1 MYYLIMLYTAAMI
14 RFLITMDSLLLLSGN
29 DIPFPEAQLIVH
41 QPTLKEIA
49 YIGEDSF
56 FSGCEVLNFS
66 KNLLPSKDR
75 VNLENKT
82 DFDIIMSIMIENSLE
97 AKKKQI
103 DVLLVLT
110 LLFPNY
116 SFKIDKETFQIMLIK
131 EDEVKQI
138 NNKNF
143 KSFQDIIVNIFCLKN
158 KEEEYNPK
166 GAISQKI
173 ADKLKEREQKLA
185 KIKQQDNE
193 KIAFLSR
200 YISILA
206 VGEQK
211 DLNTL
216 MNYTIYQLFDEWERF
231 CLKMNYD
238 AYVKAK
244 MFGAKNLEEVEN
256 WMKDIHA

>member
-1 MYYLIMLYTAAMI
+1 MI
-14 RFLITMDSLLLLSGN
+14 NDLLLLSGN
-29 DIPFPEAQLIVH
+29 DIPFSEAQLIVH

-66 KNLLPSKDR
+66 KSLLSSEDR
-75 VNLENKT
+75 INLENKT
-82 DFDIIMSIMIENSLE
+82 DFDIIMSIMIENSLD

-116 SFKIDKETFQIMLIK
+116 SFKIDRKTFQIILTK

-143 KSFQDIIVNIFCLKN
+143 KSFQDIIVNIFCLKS

-166 GAISQKI
+166 GGISQRI
-173 ADKLKEREQKLA
+173 VDKLKEREQKLA
-185 KIKQQDNE
+185 KIKQQNNE
-193 KIAFLSR
+193 KIAILSR

-206 VGEQK
+206 VGEKK

-216 MNYTIYQLFDEWERF
+216 MNYTVYQLFDEWERF

-244 MFGAKNLEEVEN
+244 MFGAKDLEEVEN

>member
-1 MYYLIMLYTAAMI
+1 
-14 RFLITMDSLLLLSGN
+14 MDSLLLLSGN
-29 DIPFPEAQLIVH
+29 DIPFPEAQLTIH

-49 YIGEDSF
+49 YIGEESF

-66 KNLLPSKDR
+66 KNSLPSKDR

-82 DFDIIMSIMIENSLE
+82 DFDIIMSVMIENSLE

-116 SFKIDKETFQIMLIK
+116 SFKIDKKTFQIILTK
-131 EDEVKQI
+131 EDEIKQI

-143 KSFQDIIVNIFCLKN
+143 KSFQDIIINIFCLKN
-158 KEEEYNPK
+158 KEKEYNPK

-185 KIKQQDNE
+185 KVNLQENE
-193 KIAFLSR
+193 KISILSR
-200 YISILA
+200 YASILA

-211 DLNTL
+211 DLNIL
-216 MNYTIYQLFDEWERF
+216 MNYTVYQLLDEWERF

-238 AYVKAK
+238 TYAKAK
-244 MFGAKNLEEVEN
+244 MLGAKDLEEVEN
-256 WMKDIHA
+256 WMKDIHT

>member
-1 MYYLIMLYTAAMI
+1 
-14 RFLITMDSLLLLSGN
+14 MDSLLLLSGN

-49 YIGEDSF
+49 YIGEESF

-66 KNLLPSKDR
+66 KNSLPSKDR

-82 DFDIIMSIMIENSLE
+82 DFDIIMSVMIENSLE

-116 SFKIDKETFQIMLIK
+116 SFKIDKKTFQIILTK
-131 EDEVKQI
+131 EDEIKQI

-143 KSFQDIIVNIFCLKN
+143 KSFQDIIINIFCLKN
-158 KEEEYNPK
+158 KEKEYNPK

-173 ADKLKEREQKLA
+173 SDKLKEREQKLA
-185 KIKQQDNE
+185 KVNLQENE
-193 KIAFLSR
+193 KISILSR
-200 YISILA
+200 YASILA

-211 DLNTL
+211 DLNIL
-216 MNYTIYQLFDEWERF
+216 MNYTVYQLLDEWERF

-238 AYVKAK
+238 TYAKAK
-244 MFGAKNLEEVEN
+244 MLGAKDLEEVEN

>member
-1 MYYLIMLYTAAMI
+1 
-14 RFLITMDSLLLLSGN
+14 MDSLLLLSGN

-49 YIGEDSF
+49 YIGEESF

-66 KNLLPSKDR
+66 KNSLPSKDR

-82 DFDIIMSIMIENSLE
+82 DFDIIMSVMIENSLE

-116 SFKIDKETFQIMLIK
+116 SFKIDKKTFQIILTK
-131 EDEVKQI
+131 EDEIKQI

-143 KSFQDIIVNIFCLKN
+143 KSFQDIIINIFCLKN
-158 KEEEYNPK
+158 KEKEYNPK

-185 KIKQQDNE
+185 KVNLQENE
-193 KIAFLSR
+193 KVSILSR
-200 YISILA
+200 YASILA

-211 DLNTL
+211 DLNIL
-216 MNYTIYQLFDEWERF
+216 MNYTVYQLLDEWERF

-238 AYVKAK
+238 TYAKAK
-244 MFGAKNLEEVEN
+244 MLGAKDLEEVEN
-256 WMKDIHA
+256 WMKDIHT

>member
-1 MYYLIMLYTAAMI
+1 MGY
-14 RFLITMDSLLLLSGN
+14 SLQLLSGI
-29 DIPFPEAQLIVH
+29 DIPFPEAQLTVH

-49 YIGEDSF
+49 YIGEESF

-66 KNLLPSKDR
+66 KNSLPSKDR

-82 DFDIIMSIMIENSLE
+82 DFDIIMSVMIENSLE

-116 SFKIDKETFQIMLIK
+116 SFKIDKKTFQIILTK
-131 EDEVKQI
+131 EDEIKQI

-143 KSFQDIIVNIFCLKN
+143 KSFQDIIINIFCLKN
-158 KEEEYNPK
+158 KEKEYNPK

-173 ADKLKEREQKLA
+173 VDKLKEREQKLT
-185 KIKQQDNE
+185 KINSQENE
-193 KIAFLSR
+193 NISILSR
-200 YISILA
+200 YASILA

-216 MNYTIYQLFDEWERF
+216 MNYTVYQLLDEWERF

-238 AYVKAK
+238 AYAKAK
-244 MFGAKNLEEVEN
+244 MLGAKDLEEVEN